1 MATQTQDEVL
11 SASHI
16 PSHVAI
22 IMDGNGRWAK
32 QRGLPRTE
40 GHIRGQN
47 ALRTTLRAAARR
59 GIKYLTVYTFSTE
72 NWSRPQ
78 EEVDALMSILVSA
91 IHAET
96 PQLIAEGVRMRAIGD
111 LSRLPQQAQDSL
123 AESIELTKDGAQIT
137 LILALS
143 YSSRDEIRRASQRL
157 AAEAA
162 AGHLRPEEITE
173 ELIKKEGLKVNSG
186 FYVAD
191 FAEISGA
198 LAAGIE
204 KGDVIVAIEGHK
216 ISSFGQLQE
225 QVSRFRPGD
234 TIKVTVNRKGAEKTF
249 AVKLRNKE
257 GGASI
262 LKQNSSSVDARLGAK
277 VRQLE
282 TAQLRNY
289 GLSYGLVVESLS
301 AGALKRAGVR
311 EGFVLL
317 TANDSP
323 LRSIADLNRAFGSS
337 GQARRTR
344 GVVLRGF
351 YPESGDIVSY
361 VVE

>member
-40 GHIRGQN
+40 GHIRGQD
-47 ALRTTLRAAARR
+47 ALRTTLRAAAKR

-157 AAEAA
+157 AAETA

-173 ELIKKEGLKVNSG
+173 ELISSYLDTAEYPDPDLVIRTGGEERISNYLLWQSAYSELY
-186 FYVAD
+186 FSETYWPD
-191 FAEISGA
+191 FGQEALDEA
-198 LAAGIE
+198 LAAYASRE
-204 KGDVIVAIEGHK
+204 RR
-216 ISSFGQLQE
+216 FGKTSE
-225 QVSRFRPGD
+225 Q
-234 TIKVTVNRKGAEKTF
+234 I
-249 AVKLRNKE
+249 
-257 GGASI
+257 
-262 LKQNSSSVDARLGAK
+262 
-277 VRQLE
+277 QLE
-282 TAQLRNY
+282 
-289 GLSYGLVVESLS
+289 
-301 AGALKRAGVR
+301 
-311 EGFVLL
+311 
-317 TANDSP
+317 D
-323 LRSIADLNRAFGSS
+323 
-337 GQARRTR
+337 
-344 GVVLRGF
+344 
-351 YPESGDIVSY
+351 
-361 VVE
+361 

>member
-40 GHIRGQN
+40 GHIRGQD

-162 AGHLRPEEITE
+162 AGRLRPEEITE
-173 ELIKKEGLKVNSG
+173 ELISSYL
-186 FYVAD
+186 D
-191 FAEISGA
+191 TAEYPDPDLVIRTGGEQRISNYLLWQSA
-198 LAAGIE
+198 YSELYFSE
-204 KGDVIVAIEGHK
+204 TYWPD
-216 ISSFGQLQE
+216 FGQEALDEALSAYASRERRFGKTSE
-225 QVSRFRPGD
+225 Q
-234 TIKVTVNRKGAEKTF
+234 I
-249 AVKLRNKE
+249 
-257 GGASI
+257 
-262 LKQNSSSVDARLGAK
+262 
-277 VRQLE
+277 QLE
-282 TAQLRNY
+282 
-289 GLSYGLVVESLS
+289 
-301 AGALKRAGVR
+301 
-311 EGFVLL
+311 
-317 TANDSP
+317 D
-323 LRSIADLNRAFGSS
+323 
-337 GQARRTR
+337 
-344 GVVLRGF
+344 
-351 YPESGDIVSY
+351 
-361 VVE
+361 

>member
-40 GHIRGQN
+40 GHIRGQD

-72 NWSRPQ
+72 NWFRPQ

-123 AESIELTKDGAQIT
+123 AESIELTKDGQQIT

-162 AGHLRPEEITE
+162 AGRLRPEEITE
-173 ELIKKEGLKVNSG
+173 ELISSYLDTAEYPDPDLVIRTGGEERISNYLLWQSAYSELY
-186 FYVAD
+186 FSETYWPD
-191 FAEISGA
+191 FGQEALDEA
-198 LAAGIE
+198 LAAYASRE
-204 KGDVIVAIEGHK
+204 RR
-216 ISSFGQLQE
+216 FGKTSE
-225 QVSRFRPGD
+225 Q
-234 TIKVTVNRKGAEKTF
+234 I
-249 AVKLRNKE
+249 
-257 GGASI
+257 
-262 LKQNSSSVDARLGAK
+262 
-277 VRQLE
+277 QLE
-282 TAQLRNY
+282 
-289 GLSYGLVVESLS
+289 
-301 AGALKRAGVR
+301 
-311 EGFVLL
+311 
-317 TANDSP
+317 D
-323 LRSIADLNRAFGSS
+323 
-337 GQARRTR
+337 
-344 GVVLRGF
+344 
-351 YPESGDIVSY
+351 
-361 VVE
+361 

>member
-173 ELIKKEGLKVNSG
+173 ELISSYLDTAEYPDPDLVIRTGGEERISNYLLWQSAYSELY
-186 FYVAD
+186 FSETYWPD
-191 FAEISGA
+191 FGQEALDEA
-198 LAAGIE
+198 LAAYASRE
-204 KGDVIVAIEGHK
+204 RR
-216 ISSFGQLQE
+216 FGKTSE
-225 QVSRFRPGD
+225 Q
-234 TIKVTVNRKGAEKTF
+234 I
-249 AVKLRNKE
+249 
-257 GGASI
+257 
-262 LKQNSSSVDARLGAK
+262 
-277 VRQLE
+277 QLE
-282 TAQLRNY
+282 
-289 GLSYGLVVESLS
+289 
-301 AGALKRAGVR
+301 
-311 EGFVLL
+311 
-317 TANDSP
+317 D
-323 LRSIADLNRAFGSS
+323 
-337 GQARRTR
+337 
-344 GVVLRGF
+344 
-351 YPESGDIVSY
+351 
-361 VVE
+361 

>member
-40 GHIRGQN
+40 GHIRGQD

-96 PQLIAEGVRMRAIGD
+96 PQIIAEGVRMSAKGD

-123 AESIELTKDGAQIT
+123 AESIELNKDGAQIT

-162 AGHLRPEEITE
+162 AGRLRPEEITE
-173 ELIKKEGLKVNSG
+173 ELISSYLDTAEYPDPDLVIRTGGEERISNYLLWQSAYSELY
-186 FYVAD
+186 FSETYWPD
-191 FAEISGA
+191 FGQEALDEA
-198 LAAGIE
+198 LAAYASRE
-204 KGDVIVAIEGHK
+204 RR
-216 ISSFGQLQE
+216 FGKTSE
-225 QVSRFRPGD
+225 Q
-234 TIKVTVNRKGAEKTF
+234 I
-249 AVKLRNKE
+249 
-257 GGASI
+257 
-262 LKQNSSSVDARLGAK
+262 
-277 VRQLE
+277 QLE
-282 TAQLRNY
+282 
-289 GLSYGLVVESLS
+289 
-301 AGALKRAGVR
+301 
-311 EGFVLL
+311 
-317 TANDSP
+317 D
-323 LRSIADLNRAFGSS
+323 
-337 GQARRTR
+337 
-344 GVVLRGF
+344 
-351 YPESGDIVSY
+351 
-361 VVE
+361 

>member
-40 GHIRGQN
+40 GHIRGQD

-162 AGHLRPEEITE
+162 AGRLRPEEITE
-173 ELIKKEGLKVNSG
+173 ELISNYLDTAEYPDPDLVIRTGGEERISNYLLWQSAYSELY
-186 FYVAD
+186 FSETYWPD
-191 FAEISGA
+191 FGQEALDEA
-198 LAAGIE
+198 LAAYASRE
-204 KGDVIVAIEGHK
+204 RR
-216 ISSFGQLQE
+216 FGKTSE
-225 QVSRFRPGD
+225 Q
-234 TIKVTVNRKGAEKTF
+234 I
-249 AVKLRNKE
+249 
-257 GGASI
+257 
-262 LKQNSSSVDARLGAK
+262 
-277 VRQLE
+277 QLE
-282 TAQLRNY
+282 
-289 GLSYGLVVESLS
+289 
-301 AGALKRAGVR
+301 
-311 EGFVLL
+311 
-317 TANDSP
+317 D
-323 LRSIADLNRAFGSS
+323 
-337 GQARRTR
+337 
-344 GVVLRGF
+344 
-351 YPESGDIVSY
+351 
-361 VVE
+361 

>member
-40 GHIRGQN
+40 GHIRGQD

-96 PQLIAEGVRMRAIGD
+96 PQLIVEGVRMRAIGD

-123 AESIELTKDGAQIT
+123 AESIELTKDGQQIT

-143 YSSRDEIRRASQRL
+143 YSSRDEIRRASQRI

-162 AGHLRPEEITE
+162 AGRLRPEEITE
-173 ELIKKEGLKVNSG
+173 ELISSYLDTAEYPDPDLVIRTGGEERISNYLLWQSAYSELY
-186 FYVAD
+186 FSETYWPD
-191 FAEISGA
+191 FGQEALDEA
-198 LAAGIE
+198 LAAYASRE
-204 KGDVIVAIEGHK
+204 RR
-216 ISSFGQLQE
+216 FGKTSE
-225 QVSRFRPGD
+225 Q
-234 TIKVTVNRKGAEKTF
+234 I
-249 AVKLRNKE
+249 
-257 GGASI
+257 
-262 LKQNSSSVDARLGAK
+262 
-277 VRQLE
+277 QLE
-282 TAQLRNY
+282 
-289 GLSYGLVVESLS
+289 
-301 AGALKRAGVR
+301 
-311 EGFVLL
+311 
-317 TANDSP
+317 D
-323 LRSIADLNRAFGSS
+323 
-337 GQARRTR
+337 
-344 GVVLRGF
+344 
-351 YPESGDIVSY
+351 
-361 VVE
+361 

>member
-40 GHIRGQN
+40 GHIRGQD

-91 IHAET
+91 IHAGARM
-96 PQLIAEGVRMRAIGD
+96 LIAEGVRMRAIGD

-157 AAEAA
+157 ACEAA
-162 AGHLRPEEITE
+162 AGRLRPEEITE
-173 ELIKKEGLKVNSG
+173 ELISSYLDTAEYPDPDLVIRTGGEERISNYLLWQSAYSELY
-186 FYVAD
+186 FSETYWPD
-191 FAEISGA
+191 FGQEALDEA
-198 LAAGIE
+198 LAAYASRE
-204 KGDVIVAIEGHK
+204 RR
-216 ISSFGQLQE
+216 FGKTSE
-225 QVSRFRPGD
+225 Q
-234 TIKVTVNRKGAEKTF
+234 I
-249 AVKLRNKE
+249 
-257 GGASI
+257 
-262 LKQNSSSVDARLGAK
+262 
-277 VRQLE
+277 QLE
-282 TAQLRNY
+282 
-289 GLSYGLVVESLS
+289 
-301 AGALKRAGVR
+301 
-311 EGFVLL
+311 
-317 TANDSP
+317 D
-323 LRSIADLNRAFGSS
+323 
-337 GQARRTR
+337 
-344 GVVLRGF
+344 
-351 YPESGDIVSY
+351 
-361 VVE
+361 

>member
-40 GHIRGQN
+40 GHIRGQD

-123 AESIELTKDGAQIT
+123 AESIELTKDGQQIT

-162 AGHLRPEEITE
+162 AGRLRPEEITE
-173 ELIKKEGLKVNSG
+173 ELISSYLDTAEYPDPDLVIRTGGEERISNYLLWQSAYSELY
-186 FYVAD
+186 FSEIYWPD
-191 FAEISGA
+191 FGQEALDEA
-198 LAAGIE
+198 LAAYASRE
-204 KGDVIVAIEGHK
+204 RR
-216 ISSFGQLQE
+216 FGKTSE
-225 QVSRFRPGD
+225 Q
-234 TIKVTVNRKGAEKTF
+234 I
-249 AVKLRNKE
+249 
-257 GGASI
+257 
-262 LKQNSSSVDARLGAK
+262 
-277 VRQLE
+277 QLE
-282 TAQLRNY
+282 
-289 GLSYGLVVESLS
+289 
-301 AGALKRAGVR
+301 
-311 EGFVLL
+311 
-317 TANDSP
+317 D
-323 LRSIADLNRAFGSS
+323 
-337 GQARRTR
+337 
-344 GVVLRGF
+344 
-351 YPESGDIVSY
+351 
-361 VVE
+361 

>member
-40 GHIRGQN
+40 GHIRGQD

-157 AAEAA
+157 AREAA
-162 AGHLRPEEITE
+162 AGRLRPEEITE
-173 ELIKKEGLKVNSG
+173 ELISSYLDTAEYPDPDLVIRTGGEERISNYLLWQSAYSELY
-186 FYVAD
+186 FSETYWPD
-191 FAEISGA
+191 FGQEALDEA
-198 LAAGIE
+198 LAAYASRE
-204 KGDVIVAIEGHK
+204 RR
-216 ISSFGQLQE
+216 FGKTSE
-225 QVSRFRPGD
+225 Q
-234 TIKVTVNRKGAEKTF
+234 I
-249 AVKLRNKE
+249 
-257 GGASI
+257 
-262 LKQNSSSVDARLGAK
+262 
-277 VRQLE
+277 QLE
-282 TAQLRNY
+282 
-289 GLSYGLVVESLS
+289 
-301 AGALKRAGVR
+301 
-311 EGFVLL
+311 
-317 TANDSP
+317 D
-323 LRSIADLNRAFGSS
+323 
-337 GQARRTR
+337 
-344 GVVLRGF
+344 
-351 YPESGDIVSY
+351 
-361 VVE
+361 

>member
-40 GHIRGQN
+40 GHIRGQD

-123 AESIELTKDGAQIT
+123 AESIELTKDGQQIT

-143 YSSRDEIRRASQRL
+143 YSSRDEIRRASQCL
-157 AAEAA
+157 ATEAA
-162 AGHLRPEEITE
+162 AGRLRPEEITE
-173 ELIKKEGLKVNSG
+173 ELISSYLDTAEYPDPDLVIRTGGEERISNYLLWQSAYSELY
-186 FYVAD
+186 FSETYWPD
-191 FAEISGA
+191 FGQEALDEA
-198 LAAGIE
+198 LAAYASRE
-204 KGDVIVAIEGHK
+204 RR
-216 ISSFGQLQE
+216 FGKTSE
-225 QVSRFRPGD
+225 Q
-234 TIKVTVNRKGAEKTF
+234 I
-249 AVKLRNKE
+249 
-257 GGASI
+257 
-262 LKQNSSSVDARLGAK
+262 
-277 VRQLE
+277 QLE
-282 TAQLRNY
+282 
-289 GLSYGLVVESLS
+289 
-301 AGALKRAGVR
+301 
-311 EGFVLL
+311 
-317 TANDSP
+317 D
-323 LRSIADLNRAFGSS
+323 
-337 GQARRTR
+337 
-344 GVVLRGF
+344 
-351 YPESGDIVSY
+351 
-361 VVE
+361 

>member
-40 GHIRGQN
+40 GHIRGQD

-157 AAEAA
+157 AAEVA
-162 AGHLRPEEITE
+162 AGRLRPEEITE
-173 ELIKKEGLKVNSG
+173 ELISSYLDTAEYPDPDLVIRTGGEERISNYLLWQSAYSELY
-186 FYVAD
+186 FSETYWPD
-191 FAEISGA
+191 FGQEALDEA
-198 LAAGIE
+198 LAAYASRE
-204 KGDVIVAIEGHK
+204 RR
-216 ISSFGQLQE
+216 FGKTSE
-225 QVSRFRPGD
+225 Q
-234 TIKVTVNRKGAEKTF
+234 I
-249 AVKLRNKE
+249 
-257 GGASI
+257 
-262 LKQNSSSVDARLGAK
+262 
-277 VRQLE
+277 QLE
-282 TAQLRNY
+282 
-289 GLSYGLVVESLS
+289 
-301 AGALKRAGVR
+301 
-311 EGFVLL
+311 
-317 TANDSP
+317 D
-323 LRSIADLNRAFGSS
+323 
-337 GQARRTR
+337 
-344 GVVLRGF
+344 
-351 YPESGDIVSY
+351 
-361 VVE
+361 

>member
-40 GHIRGQN
+40 GHIRGQD

-96 PQLIAEGVRMRAIGD
+96 PQLIAEGVRMCAIGD

-162 AGHLRPEEITE
+162 AGRLRPDEITE
-173 ELIKKEGLKVNSG
+173 ELISSYLDTAEYPDPDLVIRTGGEERISNYLLWQSAYSELY
-186 FYVAD
+186 FSETYWPD
-191 FAEISGA
+191 FGQEALDEA
-198 LAAGIE
+198 LAAYASRE
-204 KGDVIVAIEGHK
+204 RR
-216 ISSFGQLQE
+216 FGKTSE
-225 QVSRFRPGD
+225 Q
-234 TIKVTVNRKGAEKTF
+234 I
-249 AVKLRNKE
+249 
-257 GGASI
+257 
-262 LKQNSSSVDARLGAK
+262 
-277 VRQLE
+277 QLE
-282 TAQLRNY
+282 
-289 GLSYGLVVESLS
+289 
-301 AGALKRAGVR
+301 
-311 EGFVLL
+311 
-317 TANDSP
+317 D
-323 LRSIADLNRAFGSS
+323 
-337 GQARRTR
+337 
-344 GVVLRGF
+344 
-351 YPESGDIVSY
+351 
-361 VVE
+361 

>member
-40 GHIRGQN
+40 GHIRGQD

-123 AESIELTKDGAQIT
+123 AESIELTKGGAQIT

-162 AGHLRPEEITE
+162 AGRLRPEEITE
-173 ELIKKEGLKVNSG
+173 ELISSYLDTAEYPDPDLVIRTGGEERISNYLLWQSAYSELY
-186 FYVAD
+186 FSETYWPD
-191 FAEISGA
+191 FGQEALDEA
-198 LAAGIE
+198 LAAYASRE
-204 KGDVIVAIEGHK
+204 RR
-216 ISSFGQLQE
+216 FGKTSE
-225 QVSRFRPGD
+225 Q
-234 TIKVTVNRKGAEKTF
+234 I
-249 AVKLRNKE
+249 
-257 GGASI
+257 
-262 LKQNSSSVDARLGAK
+262 
-277 VRQLE
+277 QLE
-282 TAQLRNY
+282 
-289 GLSYGLVVESLS
+289 
-301 AGALKRAGVR
+301 
-311 EGFVLL
+311 
-317 TANDSP
+317 D
-323 LRSIADLNRAFGSS
+323 
-337 GQARRTR
+337 
-344 GVVLRGF
+344 
-351 YPESGDIVSY
+351 
-361 VVE
+361 

>member
-40 GHIRGQN
+40 GHIRGQD

-123 AESIELTKDGAQIT
+123 AESIELTKDGQQIT

-162 AGHLRPEEITE
+162 AGRLRPEEITE
-173 ELIKKEGLKVNSG
+173 ELISSYLDTAEYPDPDLVIRTGGEERISNYLLWQSAYSELY
-186 FYVAD
+186 FSETYWPD
-191 FAEISGA
+191 FGQEALDEA
-198 LAAGIE
+198 LAAYASRE
-204 KGDVIVAIEGHK
+204 RR
-216 ISSFGQLQE
+216 FGETSE
-225 QVSRFRPGD
+225 Q
-234 TIKVTVNRKGAEKTF
+234 I
-249 AVKLRNKE
+249 
-257 GGASI
+257 
-262 LKQNSSSVDARLGAK
+262 
-277 VRQLE
+277 QLE
-282 TAQLRNY
+282 
-289 GLSYGLVVESLS
+289 
-301 AGALKRAGVR
+301 
-311 EGFVLL
+311 
-317 TANDSP
+317 D
-323 LRSIADLNRAFGSS
+323 
-337 GQARRTR
+337 
-344 GVVLRGF
+344 
-351 YPESGDIVSY
+351 
-361 VVE
+361 

>member
-40 GHIRGQN
+40 GHIRGQD

-96 PQLIAEGVRMRAIGD
+96 PQLIAEGVRMSAIGD

-162 AGHLRPEEITE
+162 AGRLRPEEITE
-173 ELIKKEGLKVNSG
+173 ELISSYLDTAEYPDPDLVIRTGGEERISNYLLWQSAYSELY
-186 FYVAD
+186 FSETYWPD
-191 FAEISGA
+191 FGQEALDEA
-198 LAAGIE
+198 LAAYASRE
-204 KGDVIVAIEGHK
+204 RR
-216 ISSFGQLQE
+216 FGKTSE
-225 QVSRFRPGD
+225 Q
-234 TIKVTVNRKGAEKTF
+234 I
-249 AVKLRNKE
+249 
-257 GGASI
+257 
-262 LKQNSSSVDARLGAK
+262 
-277 VRQLE
+277 QLE
-282 TAQLRNY
+282 
-289 GLSYGLVVESLS
+289 
-301 AGALKRAGVR
+301 
-311 EGFVLL
+311 
-317 TANDSP
+317 D
-323 LRSIADLNRAFGSS
+323 
-337 GQARRTR
+337 
-344 GVVLRGF
+344 
-351 YPESGDIVSY
+351 
-361 VVE
+361 

>member
-40 GHIRGQN
+40 GHIRGQD
-47 ALRTTLRAAARR
+47 ALRTTLRAAAKR

-162 AGHLRPEEITE
+162 AGRLRPEEITE
-173 ELIKKEGLKVNSG
+173 ELISSYLDTAEYPDPDLVIRTGGEERISNYLLWQSAYSELY
-186 FYVAD
+186 FSEIYWPD
-191 FAEISGA
+191 FGQEALDEA
-198 LAAGIE
+198 LAAYASRE
-204 KGDVIVAIEGHK
+204 RR
-216 ISSFGQLQE
+216 FGKTSE
-225 QVSRFRPGD
+225 Q
-234 TIKVTVNRKGAEKTF
+234 I
-249 AVKLRNKE
+249 
-257 GGASI
+257 
-262 LKQNSSSVDARLGAK
+262 
-277 VRQLE
+277 QLE
-282 TAQLRNY
+282 
-289 GLSYGLVVESLS
+289 
-301 AGALKRAGVR
+301 
-311 EGFVLL
+311 
-317 TANDSP
+317 D
-323 LRSIADLNRAFGSS
+323 
-337 GQARRTR
+337 
-344 GVVLRGF
+344 
-351 YPESGDIVSY
+351 
-361 VVE
+361 

>member
-40 GHIRGQN
+40 GHIRGQD

-96 PQLIAEGVRMRAIGD
+96 PQLITEGVRMRAIGD

-143 YSSRDEIRRASQRL
+143 YSSRDEIRRASQRI

-162 AGHLRPEEITE
+162 AGRLRPEEITE
-173 ELIKKEGLKVNSG
+173 ELISSYLDTAEYPDPDLVIRTGGEERISNYLLWQSAYSELY
-186 FYVAD
+186 FSETYWPD
-191 FAEISGA
+191 FGQEALDEA
-198 LAAGIE
+198 LAAYASRE
-204 KGDVIVAIEGHK
+204 RR
-216 ISSFGQLQE
+216 FGKTSE
-225 QVSRFRPGD
+225 Q
-234 TIKVTVNRKGAEKTF
+234 I
-249 AVKLRNKE
+249 
-257 GGASI
+257 
-262 LKQNSSSVDARLGAK
+262 
-277 VRQLE
+277 QLE
-282 TAQLRNY
+282 
-289 GLSYGLVVESLS
+289 
-301 AGALKRAGVR
+301 
-311 EGFVLL
+311 
-317 TANDSP
+317 D
-323 LRSIADLNRAFGSS
+323 
-337 GQARRTR
+337 
-344 GVVLRGF
+344 
-351 YPESGDIVSY
+351 
-361 VVE
+361 

>member
-40 GHIRGQN
+40 GHIRGQD

-157 AAEAA
+157 AAETA
-162 AGHLRPEEITE
+162 AGRLRPEEITE
-173 ELIKKEGLKVNSG
+173 ELISSYLDTAEYPDPDLVIRTGGEERISNYLLWQSAYSELY
-186 FYVAD
+186 FSETYWPD
-191 FAEISGA
+191 FGQKALDEA
-198 LAAGIE
+198 LAAYASRE
-204 KGDVIVAIEGHK
+204 RR
-216 ISSFGQLQE
+216 FGKTSE
-225 QVSRFRPGD
+225 Q
-234 TIKVTVNRKGAEKTF
+234 I
-249 AVKLRNKE
+249 
-257 GGASI
+257 
-262 LKQNSSSVDARLGAK
+262 
-277 VRQLE
+277 QLE
-282 TAQLRNY
+282 
-289 GLSYGLVVESLS
+289 
-301 AGALKRAGVR
+301 
-311 EGFVLL
+311 
-317 TANDSP
+317 D
-323 LRSIADLNRAFGSS
+323 
-337 GQARRTR
+337 
-344 GVVLRGF
+344 
-351 YPESGDIVSY
+351 
-361 VVE
+361 

>member
-32 QRGLPRTE
+32 QRDLPRTE
-40 GHIRGQN
+40 GHIRGQD

-123 AESIELTKDGAQIT
+123 AESIELTKDGQQIT

-162 AGHLRPEEITE
+162 AGRLRPEEITE
-173 ELIKKEGLKVNSG
+173 ELISSYLDTAEYPDPDLVIRTGGEERISNYLLWQSAYSELY
-186 FYVAD
+186 FSETYWPD
-191 FAEISGA
+191 FGQEALDEA
-198 LAAGIE
+198 LAAYTSRE
-204 KGDVIVAIEGHK
+204 RR
-216 ISSFGQLQE
+216 FGKTSE
-225 QVSRFRPGD
+225 Q
-234 TIKVTVNRKGAEKTF
+234 I
-249 AVKLRNKE
+249 
-257 GGASI
+257 
-262 LKQNSSSVDARLGAK
+262 
-277 VRQLE
+277 QLE
-282 TAQLRNY
+282 
-289 GLSYGLVVESLS
+289 
-301 AGALKRAGVR
+301 
-311 EGFVLL
+311 
-317 TANDSP
+317 D
-323 LRSIADLNRAFGSS
+323 
-337 GQARRTR
+337 
-344 GVVLRGF
+344 
-351 YPESGDIVSY
+351 
-361 VVE
+361 

>member
-40 GHIRGQN
+40 GHIRGQD

-123 AESIELTKDGAQIT
+123 AESIELTKDGQQIT

-162 AGHLRPEEITE
+162 AGRLRPEEITE
-173 ELIKKEGLKVNSG
+173 ELISSYLDTAEYPDPDLVIRTGGEERISNYLLWQSAYSELY
-186 FYVAD
+186 FSETYWPD
-191 FAEISGA
+191 FGQEALDEA
-198 LAAGIE
+198 LASYASRE
-204 KGDVIVAIEGHK
+204 RR
-216 ISSFGQLQE
+216 FGKTSE
-225 QVSRFRPGD
+225 Q
-234 TIKVTVNRKGAEKTF
+234 I
-249 AVKLRNKE
+249 
-257 GGASI
+257 
-262 LKQNSSSVDARLGAK
+262 
-277 VRQLE
+277 QLE
-282 TAQLRNY
+282 
-289 GLSYGLVVESLS
+289 
-301 AGALKRAGVR
+301 
-311 EGFVLL
+311 
-317 TANDSP
+317 D
-323 LRSIADLNRAFGSS
+323 
-337 GQARRTR
+337 
-344 GVVLRGF
+344 
-351 YPESGDIVSY
+351 
-361 VVE
+361 

>member
-40 GHIRGQN
+40 GHIRGQD

-143 YSSRDEIRRASQRL
+143 YSSRDEIRRASQRI

-162 AGHLRPEEITE
+162 AGRLRPEEITE
-173 ELIKKEGLKVNSG
+173 ELISSYLDTAEYPDPDLVIRTGGEERISNYLLWQSAYSELY
-186 FYVAD
+186 FSETYWPD
-191 FAEISGA
+191 FGQEALDEA
-198 LAAGIE
+198 LAAYASRE
-204 KGDVIVAIEGHK
+204 RR
-216 ISSFGQLQE
+216 FGKTSE
-225 QVSRFRPGD
+225 Q
-234 TIKVTVNRKGAEKTF
+234 I
-249 AVKLRNKE
+249 
-257 GGASI
+257 
-262 LKQNSSSVDARLGAK
+262 
-277 VRQLE
+277 QLE
-282 TAQLRNY
+282 
-289 GLSYGLVVESLS
+289 
-301 AGALKRAGVR
+301 
-311 EGFVLL
+311 
-317 TANDSP
+317 D
-323 LRSIADLNRAFGSS
+323 
-337 GQARRTR
+337 
-344 GVVLRGF
+344 
-351 YPESGDIVSY
+351 
-361 VVE
+361 

>member
-40 GHIRGQN
+40 GHIRGQD
-47 ALRTTLRAAARR
+47 ALRTTLRAAAKH

-123 AESIELTKDGAQIT
+123 AESIELTKDGQQIT

-162 AGHLRPEEITE
+162 AGRLRPEEITE
-173 ELIKKEGLKVNSG
+173 ELISSYLDTAEYPDPDLVIRTGGEERISNYLLWQSAYSELY
-186 FYVAD
+186 FSETYWPD
-191 FAEISGA
+191 FGQKALDEA
-198 LAAGIE
+198 LAAYASRE
-204 KGDVIVAIEGHK
+204 RR
-216 ISSFGQLQE
+216 FGKTSE
-225 QVSRFRPGD
+225 Q
-234 TIKVTVNRKGAEKTF
+234 I
-249 AVKLRNKE
+249 
-257 GGASI
+257 
-262 LKQNSSSVDARLGAK
+262 
-277 VRQLE
+277 QLE
-282 TAQLRNY
+282 
-289 GLSYGLVVESLS
+289 
-301 AGALKRAGVR
+301 
-311 EGFVLL
+311 
-317 TANDSP
+317 D
-323 LRSIADLNRAFGSS
+323 
-337 GQARRTR
+337 
-344 GVVLRGF
+344 
-351 YPESGDIVSY
+351 
-361 VVE
+361 

>member
-40 GHIRGQN
+40 GHIRGQD

-162 AGHLRPEEITE
+162 AGRLRPEEITE
-173 ELIKKEGLKVNSG
+173 ELISSYL
-186 FYVAD
+186 D
-191 FAEISGA
+191 TAEYPDPDLVIRTGGEERISNYLLWQSAYSELYFSETYWPNFGQEALDEA
-198 LAAGIE
+198 LAAYASRE
-204 KGDVIVAIEGHK
+204 RR
-216 ISSFGQLQE
+216 FGKTSE
-225 QVSRFRPGD
+225 Q
-234 TIKVTVNRKGAEKTF
+234 I
-249 AVKLRNKE
+249 
-257 GGASI
+257 
-262 LKQNSSSVDARLGAK
+262 
-277 VRQLE
+277 QLE
-282 TAQLRNY
+282 
-289 GLSYGLVVESLS
+289 
-301 AGALKRAGVR
+301 
-311 EGFVLL
+311 
-317 TANDSP
+317 D
-323 LRSIADLNRAFGSS
+323 
-337 GQARRTR
+337 
-344 GVVLRGF
+344 
-351 YPESGDIVSY
+351 
-361 VVE
+361 

>member
-40 GHIRGQN
+40 GHIRGQD

-123 AESIELTKDGAQIT
+123 AESIELTKDGQQIT

-162 AGHLRPEEITE
+162 AGRLRPEEITE
-173 ELIKKEGLKVNSG
+173 EIISSYLDTAEYPDPDLVIRTGGEERISNYLLWQSAYSELY
-186 FYVAD
+186 FSETYWPD
-191 FAEISGA
+191 FGQEALDEA
-198 LAAGIE
+198 LAAYASRE
-204 KGDVIVAIEGHK
+204 RR
-216 ISSFGQLQE
+216 FGKTSE
-225 QVSRFRPGD
+225 Q
-234 TIKVTVNRKGAEKTF
+234 I
-249 AVKLRNKE
+249 
-257 GGASI
+257 
-262 LKQNSSSVDARLGAK
+262 
-277 VRQLE
+277 QLE
-282 TAQLRNY
+282 
-289 GLSYGLVVESLS
+289 
-301 AGALKRAGVR
+301 
-311 EGFVLL
+311 
-317 TANDSP
+317 D
-323 LRSIADLNRAFGSS
+323 
-337 GQARRTR
+337 
-344 GVVLRGF
+344 
-351 YPESGDIVSY
+351 
-361 VVE
+361 

>member
-40 GHIRGQN
+40 GHIRGQD

-157 AAEAA
+157 AAEAV
-162 AGHLRPEEITE
+162 AGRLRPEEITE
-173 ELIKKEGLKVNSG
+173 ELISSYLDTAEYPDPDLVIRTGGEERISNYLLWQSAYSELY
-186 FYVAD
+186 FSETYWPD
-191 FAEISGA
+191 FGQEALDEA
-198 LAAGIE
+198 LAAYASRE
-204 KGDVIVAIEGHK
+204 RR
-216 ISSFGQLQE
+216 FGKTSE
-225 QVSRFRPGD
+225 Q
-234 TIKVTVNRKGAEKTF
+234 I
-249 AVKLRNKE
+249 
-257 GGASI
+257 
-262 LKQNSSSVDARLGAK
+262 
-277 VRQLE
+277 QLE
-282 TAQLRNY
+282 
-289 GLSYGLVVESLS
+289 
-301 AGALKRAGVR
+301 
-311 EGFVLL
+311 
-317 TANDSP
+317 D
-323 LRSIADLNRAFGSS
+323 
-337 GQARRTR
+337 
-344 GVVLRGF
+344 
-351 YPESGDIVSY
+351 
-361 VVE
+361 

>member
-40 GHIRGQN
+40 GHIRGQD

-157 AAEAA
+157 AAEAV
-162 AGHLRPEEITE
+162 AGRLRPEEITE
-173 ELIKKEGLKVNSG
+173 ELISSYLDTAEYPGPDLVIRTGGEERISNYLLWQSAYSELY
-186 FYVAD
+186 FSETYWPD
-191 FAEISGA
+191 FGQEALDEA
-198 LAAGIE
+198 LAAYASRE
-204 KGDVIVAIEGHK
+204 RR
-216 ISSFGQLQE
+216 FGKTSE
-225 QVSRFRPGD
+225 Q
-234 TIKVTVNRKGAEKTF
+234 I
-249 AVKLRNKE
+249 
-257 GGASI
+257 
-262 LKQNSSSVDARLGAK
+262 
-277 VRQLE
+277 QLE
-282 TAQLRNY
+282 
-289 GLSYGLVVESLS
+289 
-301 AGALKRAGVR
+301 
-311 EGFVLL
+311 
-317 TANDSP
+317 D
-323 LRSIADLNRAFGSS
+323 
-337 GQARRTR
+337 
-344 GVVLRGF
+344 
-351 YPESGDIVSY
+351 
-361 VVE
+361 

>member
-40 GHIRGQN
+40 GHIRGQD

-123 AESIELTKDGAQIT
+123 AESIELTKDGQQIT

-162 AGHLRPEEITE
+162 AGRLRPEEITE
-173 ELIKKEGLKVNSG
+173 ELISSYLDTAEYPDPDLVIRTGGEERISNYLLWQSAYSELY
-186 FYVAD
+186 FSETYWPD
-191 FAEISGA
+191 FGQEALDEA
-198 LAAGIE
+198 LAAYASRE
-204 KGDVIVAIEGHK
+204 RR
-216 ISSFGQLQE
+216 FGKTSE
-225 QVSRFRPGD
+225 Q
-234 TIKVTVNRKGAEKTF
+234 I
-249 AVKLRNKE
+249 
-257 GGASI
+257 
-262 LKQNSSSVDARLGAK
+262 
-277 VRQLE
+277 QLE
-282 TAQLRNY
+282 
-289 GLSYGLVVESLS
+289 
-301 AGALKRAGVR
+301 
-311 EGFVLL
+311 
-317 TANDSP
+317 D
-323 LRSIADLNRAFGSS
+323 
-337 GQARRTR
+337 
-344 GVVLRGF
+344 
-351 YPESGDIVSY
+351 
-361 VVE
+361 

>member
-40 GHIRGQN
+40 GHIRGQD

-123 AESIELTKDGAQIT
+123 AESIELTKDGQQIT

-157 AAEAA
+157 AAEAV
-162 AGHLRPEEITE
+162 AGRLRPEEITE
-173 ELIKKEGLKVNSG
+173 ELISSYLDTAEYPDPDLVIRTGGEERISNYLLWQSAYSELY
-186 FYVAD
+186 FSETYWPD
-191 FAEISGA
+191 FGQEALDEA
-198 LAAGIE
+198 LAAYASRE
-204 KGDVIVAIEGHK
+204 RR
-216 ISSFGQLQE
+216 FGKTSE
-225 QVSRFRPGD
+225 Q
-234 TIKVTVNRKGAEKTF
+234 I
-249 AVKLRNKE
+249 
-257 GGASI
+257 
-262 LKQNSSSVDARLGAK
+262 
-277 VRQLE
+277 QLE
-282 TAQLRNY
+282 
-289 GLSYGLVVESLS
+289 
-301 AGALKRAGVR
+301 
-311 EGFVLL
+311 
-317 TANDSP
+317 D
-323 LRSIADLNRAFGSS
+323 
-337 GQARRTR
+337 
-344 GVVLRGF
+344 
-351 YPESGDIVSY
+351 
-361 VVE
+361 

>member
-40 GHIRGQN
+40 GHIRGQD

-157 AAEAA
+157 AAETA
-162 AGHLRPEEITE
+162 AGRLRPEEITE
-173 ELIKKEGLKVNSG
+173 ELISSYLDTAEYPDPDLVIRTGGEERISNYLLWQSAYSELY
-186 FYVAD
+186 FSETYWPD
-191 FAEISGA
+191 FGQEALDEA
-198 LAAGIE
+198 LAAYASRE
-204 KGDVIVAIEGHK
+204 RR
-216 ISSFGQLQE
+216 FGKTSE
-225 QVSRFRPGD
+225 Q
-234 TIKVTVNRKGAEKTF
+234 I
-249 AVKLRNKE
+249 
-257 GGASI
+257 
-262 LKQNSSSVDARLGAK
+262 
-277 VRQLE
+277 QLE
-282 TAQLRNY
+282 
-289 GLSYGLVVESLS
+289 
-301 AGALKRAGVR
+301 
-311 EGFVLL
+311 
-317 TANDSP
+317 D
-323 LRSIADLNRAFGSS
+323 
-337 GQARRTR
+337 
-344 GVVLRGF
+344 
-351 YPESGDIVSY
+351 
-361 VVE
+361 

>member
-40 GHIRGQN
+40 GHIRGQD

-123 AESIELTKDGAQIT
+123 AESIELTKDGQQIT

-143 YSSRDEIRRASQRL
+143 YS
-157 AAEAA
+157 
-162 AGHLRPEEITE
+162 
-173 ELIKKEGLKVNSG
+173 
-186 FYVAD
+186 
-191 FAEISGA
+191 
-198 LAAGIE
+198 
-204 KGDVIVAIEGHK
+204 
-216 ISSFGQLQE
+216 
-225 QVSRFRPGD
+225 
-234 TIKVTVNRKGAEKTF
+234 
-249 AVKLRNKE
+249 
-257 GGASI
+257 
-262 LKQNSSSVDARLGAK
+262 
-277 VRQLE
+277 
-282 TAQLRNY
+282 
-289 GLSYGLVVESLS
+289 
-301 AGALKRAGVR
+301 
-311 EGFVLL
+311 
-317 TANDSP
+317 
-323 LRSIADLNRAFGSS
+323 
-337 GQARRTR
+337 
-344 GVVLRGF
+344 
-351 YPESGDIVSY
+351 
-361 VVE
+361 

>member
-40 GHIRGQN
+40 GHIRGQD

-162 AGHLRPEEITE
+162 AGRLRPEEITE
-173 ELIKKEGLKVNSG
+173 ELISSYLDTAEYPDPDLVIRTGGEERISNYLLWQCAYSELY
-186 FYVAD
+186 FSETYWPD
-191 FAEISGA
+191 FGQEALDEA
-198 LAAGIE
+198 LAAYASRE
-204 KGDVIVAIEGHK
+204 RR
-216 ISSFGQLQE
+216 FGKTSE
-225 QVSRFRPGD
+225 Q
-234 TIKVTVNRKGAEKTF
+234 I
-249 AVKLRNKE
+249 
-257 GGASI
+257 
-262 LKQNSSSVDARLGAK
+262 
-277 VRQLE
+277 QLE
-282 TAQLRNY
+282 
-289 GLSYGLVVESLS
+289 
-301 AGALKRAGVR
+301 
-311 EGFVLL
+311 
-317 TANDSP
+317 D
-323 LRSIADLNRAFGSS
+323 
-337 GQARRTR
+337 
-344 GVVLRGF
+344 
-351 YPESGDIVSY
+351 
-361 VVE
+361 

>member
-40 GHIRGQN
+40 GHIRGQD

-162 AGHLRPEEITE
+162 AGRLRPEEITE
-173 ELIKKEGLKVNSG
+173 ELISSYLDTAEYPDPDLVIRTGGEERISNYLLWQSAYSELY
-186 FYVAD
+186 FSETYWPD
-191 FAEISGA
+191 FGQEALDEA
-198 LAAGIE
+198 LAAYASRE
-204 KGDVIVAIEGHK
+204 RR
-216 ISSFGQLQE
+216 FG
-225 QVSRFRPGD
+225 
-234 TIKVTVNRKGAEKTF
+234 KT
-249 AVKLRNKE
+249 
-257 GGASI
+257 SDQI
-262 LKQNSSSVDARLGAK
+262 
-277 VRQLE
+277 QLE
-282 TAQLRNY
+282 
-289 GLSYGLVVESLS
+289 
-301 AGALKRAGVR
+301 
-311 EGFVLL
+311 
-317 TANDSP
+317 D
-323 LRSIADLNRAFGSS
+323 
-337 GQARRTR
+337 
-344 GVVLRGF
+344 
-351 YPESGDIVSY
+351 
-361 VVE
+361 

>member
-40 GHIRGQN
+40 GHIRGQD

-162 AGHLRPEEITE
+162 AGRLRPEEITE
-173 ELIKKEGLKVNSG
+173 ELISSYLDTAEYPDPDLVIRTGGEERISNYLLWQSAYSELY
-186 FYVAD
+186 FSETYWPD
-191 FAEISGA
+191 FGQEALDEA
-198 LAAGIE
+198 LAAYASRE
-204 KGDVIVAIEGHK
+204 RR
-216 ISSFGQLQE
+216 FGKTSE
-225 QVSRFRPGD
+225 Q
-234 TIKVTVNRKGAEKTF
+234 IH
-249 AVKLRNKE
+249 
-257 GGASI
+257 
-262 LKQNSSSVDARLGAK
+262 
-277 VRQLE
+277 LE
-282 TAQLRNY
+282 
-289 GLSYGLVVESLS
+289 
-301 AGALKRAGVR
+301 
-311 EGFVLL
+311 
-317 TANDSP
+317 D
-323 LRSIADLNRAFGSS
+323 
-337 GQARRTR
+337 
-344 GVVLRGF
+344 
-351 YPESGDIVSY
+351 
-361 VVE
+361 

>member
-40 GHIRGQN
+40 GHIRGQD

-91 IHAET
+91 IYAET

-162 AGHLRPEEITE
+162 AGRFRPEEITE
-173 ELIKKEGLKVNSG
+173 ELISSYLDTAEYPDPDLVIRTGGEERISNYLLWQSAYSELY
-186 FYVAD
+186 FSETYWPD
-191 FAEISGA
+191 FGQEALDEA
-198 LAAGIE
+198 LAAYASRE
-204 KGDVIVAIEGHK
+204 RR
-216 ISSFGQLQE
+216 FGKTSE
-225 QVSRFRPGD
+225 Q
-234 TIKVTVNRKGAEKTF
+234 I
-249 AVKLRNKE
+249 
-257 GGASI
+257 
-262 LKQNSSSVDARLGAK
+262 
-277 VRQLE
+277 QLE
-282 TAQLRNY
+282 
-289 GLSYGLVVESLS
+289 
-301 AGALKRAGVR
+301 
-311 EGFVLL
+311 
-317 TANDSP
+317 D
-323 LRSIADLNRAFGSS
+323 
-337 GQARRTR
+337 
-344 GVVLRGF
+344 
-351 YPESGDIVSY
+351 
-361 VVE
+361 

>member
-40 GHIRGQN
+40 GHIRGQD
-47 ALRTTLRAAARR
+47 ALRTTLRAAAKR

-162 AGHLRPEEITE
+162 AGRLRPEEITE
-173 ELIKKEGLKVNSG
+173 ELISSYLDTAEYPDPDLVIRTGGEERISNYLLWQSAYSELY
-186 FYVAD
+186 FSETYWPD
-191 FAEISGA
+191 FGQEALDEA
-198 LAAGIE
+198 LAAYASRE
-204 KGDVIVAIEGHK
+204 RR
-216 ISSFGQLQE
+216 FGKTSE
-225 QVSRFRPGD
+225 Q
-234 TIKVTVNRKGAEKTF
+234 I
-249 AVKLRNKE
+249 
-257 GGASI
+257 
-262 LKQNSSSVDARLGAK
+262 
-277 VRQLE
+277 QLE
-282 TAQLRNY
+282 
-289 GLSYGLVVESLS
+289 
-301 AGALKRAGVR
+301 
-311 EGFVLL
+311 
-317 TANDSP
+317 D
-323 LRSIADLNRAFGSS
+323 
-337 GQARRTR
+337 
-344 GVVLRGF
+344 
-351 YPESGDIVSY
+351 
-361 VVE
+361 

>member
-40 GHIRGQN
+40 GHIRGQD
-47 ALRTTLRAAARR
+47 ALRTTLRAAAKR

-96 PQLIAEGVRMRAIGD
+96 PQLIAE
-111 LSRLPQQAQDSL
+111 
-123 AESIELTKDGAQIT
+123 SIELTKDGAQIT

-162 AGHLRPEEITE
+162 AGRLRPEEITE
-173 ELIKKEGLKVNSG
+173 ELISSYLDTAEYPDPDLVIRTGGEERISNYLLWQSAYSELY
-186 FYVAD
+186 FSEIYWPD
-191 FAEISGA
+191 FGQEALDEA
-198 LAAGIE
+198 LAAYASRE
-204 KGDVIVAIEGHK
+204 RR
-216 ISSFGQLQE
+216 FGKTSE
-225 QVSRFRPGD
+225 Q
-234 TIKVTVNRKGAEKTF
+234 I
-249 AVKLRNKE
+249 
-257 GGASI
+257 
-262 LKQNSSSVDARLGAK
+262 
-277 VRQLE
+277 QLE
-282 TAQLRNY
+282 
-289 GLSYGLVVESLS
+289 
-301 AGALKRAGVR
+301 
-311 EGFVLL
+311 
-317 TANDSP
+317 D
-323 LRSIADLNRAFGSS
+323 
-337 GQARRTR
+337 
-344 GVVLRGF
+344 
-351 YPESGDIVSY
+351 
-361 VVE
+361 